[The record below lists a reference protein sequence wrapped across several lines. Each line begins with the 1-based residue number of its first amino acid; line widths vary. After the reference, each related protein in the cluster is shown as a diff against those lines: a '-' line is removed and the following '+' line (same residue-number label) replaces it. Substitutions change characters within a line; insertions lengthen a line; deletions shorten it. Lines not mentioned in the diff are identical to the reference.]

1 MALDAK
7 TLFLPVLEEVNE
19 SAWREFESKYR
30 AYKVRGGNEPMRSL
44 LAPGV
49 ILLLEVYLPGEDL
62 TAVSNEKLTEAFEG
76 LYAPKNRTDTM
87 ARLKAIRM
95 SANTA
100 WVVGE
105 VATYVSEFRAVV
117 KRAVADA
124 LPSDKKLIHQ
134 CRS

>member
-30 AYKVRGGNEPMRSL
+30 AYRVRGGNEPMRSL

-76 LYAPKNRTDTM
+76 LYEHNIHVNTSVSPLHCWPADHLCPVWSDTSLDAQKYTTVNSLVPLNR
-87 ARLKAIRM
+87 
-95 SANTA
+95 
-100 WVVGE
+100 GE
-105 VATYVSEFRAVV
+105 TGTW
-117 KRAVADA
+117 
-124 LPSDKKLIHQ
+124 LI
-134 CRS
+134 